1 MQITHTG
8 SAIEAM
14 VCHFL
19 ELNALRCITKNY
31 HCRLG
36 EIDLI
41 MFDEANNM
49 LVFVE
54 VRFRTAATFG
64 SATETVDWAKQRKL
78 KRAVLHYLQRN
89 TEAKQQARIDVI
101 GVCNRHADGTGTPP
115 DSFNPYGVSTHQ
127 HDGYLLRWT
136 RNAIED

>member
-1 MQITHTG
+1 MQTTIIG
-8 SAIEAM
+8 SNIEAL
-14 VCHFL
+14 VCAFL
-19 ELNALRCITKNY
+19 ELNAHRCVAKNY

-41 MFDEANNM
+41 MLEEASDT

-54 VRFRTAATFG
+54 VRFRAGHDFG
-64 SATETVDWAKQRKL
+64 SASETVDWAKQRKL
-78 KRAVLHYLQRN
+78 KRAVLHYLQKHSN
-89 TEAKQQARIDVI
+89 AKQCARIDVI
-101 GVCNRHADGTGTPP
+101 GVSNLVPNAAAPNPTV
-115 DSFNPYGVSTHQ
+115 SFGVSTHQ